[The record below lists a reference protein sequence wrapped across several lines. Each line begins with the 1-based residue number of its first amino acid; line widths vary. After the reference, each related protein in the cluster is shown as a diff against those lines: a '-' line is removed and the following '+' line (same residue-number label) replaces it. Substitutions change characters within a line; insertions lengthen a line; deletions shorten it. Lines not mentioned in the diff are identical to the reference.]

1 MTLQSN
7 PIAKWKEFW
16 ATIKE
21 DDFFG
26 HADKSRYGENLVETI
41 LYDVLHAP
49 SGDFTSLYQYHF
61 KHHHDQAMNMT
72 DEQWENFCEDYR
84 LFLAEEFTF
93 LANKYLDE
101 YLQEINEDCF

>member
-16 ATIKE
+16 ATIKG

-26 HADKSRYGENLVETI
+26 HQDKSGYGQSLVETI
-41 LYDVLHAP
+41 LFDVLAVPGGHY
-49 SGDFTSLYQYHF
+49 TSLYQYHF

-72 DEQWENFCEDYR
+72 DEQWEDFCEEYR
-84 LFLAEEFTF
+84 LSLAEEFSF

-101 YLQEINEDCF
+101 YLQEINEGRF